1 MRPGAAAGLLVVLLL
16 AAGAGAAEL
25 RLDWAGG
32 GTDKDPGTW
41 TIRLTGADPGAVGAY
56 TVDGG
61 APQPYGPGETQVPV
75 PKTLGAHRIT
85 LRGPGTLALDDTRTI
100 VDDDPEPP
108 QLTIDYAGRGT
119 QLQPGVWMITIFDPR
134 SASAGGTYR
143 INGGPAHPL
152 ASGTTVVAVPYFPGT
167 YTITVTAT
175 NNDRDGPDDED
186 VVTRS
191 DTREV
196 K

>member
-1 MRPGAAAGLLVVLLL
+1 MRAGAAASLLLVWYLT
-16 AAGAGAAEL
+16 AGAEAAEL

-41 TIRLTGADPGAVGAY
+41 TIRLTASEPGATGAY

-61 APQPYGPGETQVPV
+61 APLPYGPGETQVPV
-75 PKTLGAHRIT
+75 PNTLGTHRIT
-85 LRGPGTLALDDTRTI
+85 VRGPGTLALDDTRTI

-108 QLTIDYAGRGT
+108 RLTIDYAGRGT

-134 SASAGGTYR
+134 SASASGAYR
-143 INGGPAHPL
+143 INDGPARPL
-152 ASGTTVVAVPYFPGT
+152 AAGTTVVAVPYFPGT

-186 VVTRS
+186 VVTLS